1 MMCRA
6 PETVALLQCAW
17 CGQVR
22 VEGGAYERSDR
33 EGRLEEDR
41 SHGICPACLLRE
53 LSALQEVG
61 VSD

>member
-1 MMCRA
+1 MTCCA
-6 PETVALLQCAW
+6 SETLAVLQCAW

-41 SHGICPACLLRE
+41 SHGICPTCLRRE
-53 LSALQEVG
+53 LNALEESG
-61 VSD
+61 IID